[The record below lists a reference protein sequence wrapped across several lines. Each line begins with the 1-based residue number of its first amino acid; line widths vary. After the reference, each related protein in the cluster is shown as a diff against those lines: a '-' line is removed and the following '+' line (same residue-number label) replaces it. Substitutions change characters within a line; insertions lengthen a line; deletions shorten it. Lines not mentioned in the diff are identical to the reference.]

1 MPHKGDMMT
10 VREIVETLGLAAD
23 EDAVRKMAEYNA
35 MVIAMSRKMN
45 LTGIKDAEESLVKN
59 IYDSLTVYE
68 EKYFPKNGRML
79 DLGTGAGFPGIPL
92 AILRPDMQVVLVD
105 SVLKK
110 LVFIENA
117 AAKLGIK
124 NIKILHIR
132 AEEDKLPAVLLLLML
147 DPLLD
152 LRRRILAAGV
162 LLSVL
167 DDDKEHLLRTV
178 VLRRL
183 LLHRTDLLNR
193 TPDRIEESRAAAR
206 EILLGGERGHVR
218 NLHAVMDHIDHI
230 VEQERR
236 DDDIRP
242 LLPVPREHTVEPA
255 DGVTLEPRHRP
266 AAIQNEDQ
274 LRLSLYFFL
283 CHDMFLLYTRLT
295 FSIVQSIA
303 GGAGRVVA

>member
-1 MPHKGDMMT
+1 MT

-132 AEEDKLPAVLLLLML
+132 AEEGG
-147 DPLLD
+147 
-152 LRRRILAAGV
+152 RRRKTRETFDMVTARAVKMLPIIAELGYP
-162 LLSVL
+162 LCEGRRYFRS
-167 DDDKEHLLRTV
+167 DERTWC
-178 VLRRL
+178 RRG
-183 LLHRTDLLNR
+183 TQTVGKD
-193 TPDRIEESRAAAR
+193 PERIESGAHGAKRVGAPYGREKDDSLLQENRA
-206 EILLGGERGHVR
+206 
-218 NLHAVMDHIDHI
+218 
-230 VEQERR
+230 
-236 DDDIRP
+236 
-242 LLPVPREHTVEPA
+242 
-255 DGVTLEPRHRP
+255 
-266 AAIQNEDQ
+266 
-274 LRLSLYFFL
+274 
-283 CHDMFLLYTRLT
+283 
-295 FSIVQSIA
+295 
-303 GGAGRVVA
+303 VA

>member
-1 MPHKGDMMT
+1 MT

-132 AEEDKLPAVLLLLML
+132 AEEGG
-147 DPLLD
+147 
-152 LRRRILAAGV
+152 RRRKTRETFDMVTA
-162 LLSVL
+162 
-167 DDDKEHLLRTV
+167 
-178 VLRRL
+178 
-183 LLHRTDLLNR
+183 
-193 TPDRIEESRAAAR
+193 RA
-206 EILLGGERGHVR
+206 VK
-218 NLHAVMDHIDHI
+218 M
-230 VEQERR
+230 
-236 DDDIRP
+236 
-242 LLPVPREHTVEPA
+242 LPVIAEWGIPFVKE
-255 DGVTLEPRHRP
+255 DGISQR
-266 AAIQNEDQ
+266 
-274 LRLSLYFFL
+274 
-283 CHDMFLLYTRLT
+283 
-295 FSIVQSIA
+295 
-303 GGAGRVVA
+303 

>member
-1 MPHKGDMMT
+1 MT

-132 AEEDKLPAVLLLLML
+132 AEEDELPAVLLLLVL

-152 LRRRILAAGV
+152 LCRRILAA
-162 LLSVL
+162 
-167 DDDKEHLLRTV
+167 
-178 VLRRL
+178 
-183 LLHRTDLLNR
+183 
-193 TPDRIEESRAAAR
+193 
-206 EILLGGERGHVR
+206 
-218 NLHAVMDHIDHI
+218 
-230 VEQERR
+230 
-236 DDDIRP
+236 
-242 LLPVPREHTVEPA
+242 
-255 DGVTLEPRHRP
+255 
-266 AAIQNEDQ
+266 
-274 LRLSLYFFL
+274 
-283 CHDMFLLYTRLT
+283 
-295 FSIVQSIA
+295 
-303 GGAGRVVA
+303 